1 MTRLFYRLTKM
12 HRKLDEQVHDEVRRR
27 TPDSLRLLR
36 LKKLRLNVKD
46 QLARL
51 FQQPRTA

>member
-1 MTRLFYRLTKM
+1 MTRLFYRLSNM
-12 HRKLDEQVHDEVRRR
+12 HRQVDEQIRDELRRR
-27 TPDSLRLLR
+27 VPDSLRLLR

-46 QLARL
+46 RLARL

>member
-1 MTRLFYRLTKM
+1 MTRLFYRLSNM
-12 HRKLDEQVHDEVRRR
+12 HRQVDEQIRDELRRR
-27 TPDSLRLLR
+27 APDSLRVLR

-46 QLARL
+46 RLARL

>member
-1 MTRLFYRLTKM
+1 MTRLFYRLSNM
-12 HRKLDEQVHDEVRRR
+12 HRQVDEKIRDELRRR
-27 TPDSLRLLR
+27 APDSLRVLR

-46 QLARL
+46 RLARL